1 MKRTMLVVA
10 TLVLISLAGA
20 SAHAQSINI
29 TARQHVFSNV
39 TATPVAC
46 ESPLGCWT
54 IAGKIAQPELCVLI
68 DDGEGNLTELA
79 RVLILLG
86 NVNPLSLIGQS
97 DIRTAAIAGVSPD
110 CSFSFDPIPTFTA
123 FGPGAEDF
131 VTQDGGSWG
140 AIVVQNPRT
149 GIAWEACTGGPC
161 PTASFPNQPSPIA
174 NAYITNAG
182 SNTVSVLNTSSNS
195 VTATIPV
202 GPNPVSVA
210 VSPSGSRAYVTNA
223 GSNSVSVIDTG
234 ALTVTQNVTV
244 GGNPVSVAITPDGS
258 QVYVANARSNSV
270 SVINTSTNTVSAT
283 IPVGF
288 IPLKIAVTPDGASV
302 YVANSAAKSLSVIS
316 TSTNSVVATVPVG
329 LLPDNM
335 AIQ

>member
-1 MKRTMLVVA
+1 MKRIILVVA
-10 TLVLISLAGA
+10 SVALMTLMEA

-29 TARQHVFSNV
+29 TASQHVFTNV
-39 TATPVAC
+39 TATPTAC
-46 ESPLGCWT
+46 DNPGGCWT
-54 IAGKIAQPELCVLI
+54 VTGKIAQPEICSHSAFVSLVVSKESV
-68 DDGEGNLTELA
+68 GSTQASA
-79 RVLILLG
+79 RV
-86 NVNPLSLIGQS
+86 
-97 DIRTAAIAGVSPD
+97 VSPPAAVFGNATD
-110 CSFSFDPIPTFTA
+110 CSFVIGTAPTFESSG
-123 FGPGAEDF
+123 FED
-131 VTQDGGSWG
+131 QDGFSSGLL
-140 AIVVQNPRT
+140 VVHWQDDDGLSLSPFR
-149 GIAWEACTGGPC
+149 IAWDSCSGGPC
-161 PTASFPNQPSPIA
+161 PTSSLTNVPPQIA

-223 GSNSVSVIDTG
+223 GSNSVSVIDTS
-234 ALTVTQNVTV
+234 ALTVIQNVTV

-288 IPLKIAVTPDGASV
+288 IPLKVAVTPDGTSV

-316 TSTNSVVATVPVG
+316 TATNSVVATVPVG
-329 LLPDNM
+329 LLPENM

>member
-1 MKRTMLVVA
+1 MKRTILVA
-10 TLVLISLAGA
+10 ASLVLTVLMEA

-29 TARQHVFSNV
+29 TASQHVFSNV
-39 TATPVAC
+39 TATPAAC
-46 ESPLGCWT
+46 GSPLGCWT
-54 IAGKIAQPELCVLI
+54 VAGKIAQGELCTPI
-68 DDGEGNLTELA
+68 DDGEGNQVELA
-79 RVLILLG
+79 RVLIFVG
-86 NVNPLSLIGQS
+86 NVNPLGLIGQS
-97 DIRTAAIAGVSPD
+97 DITTVGIAVVSPD
-110 CSFSFDPIPTFTA
+110 CSFSFDPLPTFTV
-123 FGPGAEDF
+123 FGAGDEF
-131 VTQDGGSWG
+131 RTQSGGSWG
-140 AIVVQNPRT
+140 AIVAQNPRT

-161 PTASFPNQPSPIA
+161 PTASLPNQPSVIL

-223 GSNSVSVIDTG
+223 GSNSVSVIDTS
-234 ALTVTQNVTV
+234 ALTVIQNVTV

-288 IPLKIAVTPDGASV
+288 IPLKVAVTPDGTSV

-316 TSTNSVVATVPVG
+316 TATNSVVATVPVG
-329 LLPDNM
+329 LLPENM